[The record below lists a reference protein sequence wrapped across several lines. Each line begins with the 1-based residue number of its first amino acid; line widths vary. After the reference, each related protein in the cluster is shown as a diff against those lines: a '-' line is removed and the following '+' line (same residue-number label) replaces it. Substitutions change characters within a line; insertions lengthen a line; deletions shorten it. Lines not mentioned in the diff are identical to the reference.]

1 MGTQELLSARLV
13 GLKGLGWLELLGLG
27 WLELLGLGWLELLS
41 ARLGET
47 ELKYL
52 LYFAE

>member
-13 GLKGLGWLELLGLG
+13 GLKGLG